1 MVSEYIT
8 SPSDI
13 KKLSIHELK
22 ELSARLRQT
31 VIDRVSLNGGHLAS
45 NLGVVELTV
54 SLHYVFN
61 SPTDKII
68 WDVGHQS
75 YCHKLL
81 TGRSGRFSTLR
92 KKEGLSGF
100 PRRDESAHDVFGTG
114 HSSTS
119 ISAAL
124 GILEGLEA
132 NGEHGKVIVV
142 IGDGAMTSGLA
153 FEGLNNVGHRKKDM
167 IIILNDNEMS
177 ISPNVG
183 ALSSYLNR
191 IITGKFY
198 QRFKQDA
205 KSILYGLPNIG
216 EQAARAAHRMEEM
229 LKCLFLPGILFE
241 ELGFNYVGPIDG
253 HDIRELIG
261 TLEGIKNASS
271 PTLLHVITKKGK
283 GYRFSEENSSAYH
296 GIGPFDPETGLCVP
310 QEGLTYGEA
319 FGNALTKCAGSDD
332 TIVAISAAMKEGT
345 GLERFA
351 EKYPGRF
358 YDVGIAEPH
367 AVTFAAGLA
376 TQGLKP
382 VVAIYSTFL
391 QRAYDQIVH
400 DVCLQ
405 NLHVVFAIDRAGIV
419 GEDGPTHNGL
429 LDLSYLRHIPN
440 LVVMAPKDDVELAA
454 MLVLALKHNGP
465 VAIRY
470 PRGKVKRLSG
480 RPSGNGCSPRPFN
493 IGEAELLQ
501 SGDDVAL
508 IALGHTVLA
517 ALSAATLLEAGGV
530 GAAVVNARFVK
541 PLDAGLICS
550 IAAGV
555 KRIVTV
561 EENVLAGGFGSAVL
575 ELLHDHEIEGVYVK
589 RCGISDAFVEQGRQD
604 ELRKKYLLDAEG
616 IYQTA
621 LSVLKERKYTFSK

>member
-1 MVSEYIT
+1 MLPEHIT
-8 SPSDI
+8 SPADI

-22 ELSARLRQT
+22 ELSAKLRQT

-68 WDVGHQS
+68 WDVSHQS

-92 KKEGLSGF
+92 KKGGLSGF
-100 PRRDESAHDVFGTG
+100 PRRDESVHDAFGTG

-124 GILEGLEA
+124 GILEGRDRNRA
-132 NGEHGKVIVV
+132 NGKVIVV

-153 FEGLNNVGHRKKDM
+153 FEGLNNAGHRKKDM
-167 IIILNDNEMS
+167 IVILNDNEMS

-198 QRFKQDA
+198 QRFKQETKTFLD
-205 KSILYGLPNIG
+205 GLPKIG

-229 LKCLFLPGILFE
+229 LKGLFLPGMLFE
-241 ELGFNYVGPIDG
+241 ELGFNYVGPVDG

-261 TLEGIKNASS
+261 TLEGLKNSSS

-283 GYRFSEENSSAYH
+283 GYRFSEENPSAYH
-296 GIGPFDPETGLCVP
+296 GIGPFDPETGLCP
-310 QEGLTYGEA
+310 LEEGVTYGEA
-319 FGNALTKCAGSDD
+319 FGNALAKYAAGDD

-345 GLERFA
+345 GLDRFA

-358 YDVGIAEPH
+358 YDVGIAESH
-367 AVTFAAGLA
+367 AVTLAAGLA

-405 NLHVVFAIDRAGIV
+405 NLHVVFAIDRAGMV
-419 GEDGPTHNGL
+419 GEGGPTHNGL
-429 LDLSYLRHIPN
+429 FDLSYLRHIPN
-440 LVVMAPKDDVELAA
+440 LVVMSPKDDVELAA
-454 MLVLALKHNGP
+454 MLGLALKHNGP
-465 VAIRY
+465 TAIRY
-470 PRGKVKRLSG
+470 PRGKVKSLSG
-480 RPSGNGCSPRPFN
+480 RPSGNGGLPGPFN
-493 IGEAELLQ
+493 IGEAELLR
-501 SGDDVAL
+501 SGGDVAL
-508 IALGHTVLA
+508 IALGHTVLP
-517 ALSAATLLEAGGV
+517 ALSAATLLESEGID
-530 GAAVVNARFVK
+530 AAVVNARFVK
-541 PLDAGLICS
+541 PLDARLICS
-550 IAAGV
+550 VAAEI
-555 KRIVTV
+555 KSIVTV

-575 ELLHDHEIEGVYVK
+575 ELLHDREIEGVHVK

-604 ELRKKYLLDAEG
+604 ELRKKYFLDREG

-621 LSVLKERKYTFSK
+621 LSILKERKYTFSK

>member
-1 MVSEYIT
+1 M
-8 SPSDI
+8 
-13 KKLSIHELK
+13 
-22 ELSARLRQT
+22 
-31 VIDRVSLNGGHLAS
+31 SLNGGHLAS

-92 KKEGLSGF
+92 KKGGLSGF
-100 PRRDESAHDVFGTG
+100 PRRDESVHDAFGTG

-124 GILEGLEA
+124 GILEGRDR
-132 NGEHGKVIVV
+132 NGENGKVIVV

-153 FEGLNNVGHRKKDM
+153 FEGLNNAGHRKKDM
-167 IIILNDNEMS
+167 IVILNDNEMS

-198 QRFKQDA
+198 QRFKQETKTFLD
-205 KSILYGLPNIG
+205 GLPKIG

-229 LKCLFLPGILFE
+229 LKGLFLPGMLFE
-241 ELGFNYVGPIDG
+241 ELGFNYVGPVDG

-261 TLEGIKNASS
+261 TLEGLKNSSS

-283 GYRFSEENSSAYH
+283 GYRFSEENPSAYH
-296 GIGPFDPETGLCVP
+296 GIGPFDPETGLCAP
-310 QEGLTYGEA
+310 QEGVTYGEA
-319 FGNALTKCAGSDD
+319 FGNALTKYAAGDD

-345 GLERFA
+345 GLDRFA

-358 YDVGIAEPH
+358 YDVGIAESH
-367 AVTFAAGLA
+367 AVTLAAGLA

-405 NLHVVFAIDRAGIV
+405 NLHVVFAIDRAGMV

-429 LDLSYLRHIPN
+429 FDLSYLRHIPN
-440 LVVMAPKDDVELAA
+440 LVVMSPKDDVELAA
-454 MLVLALKHNGP
+454 MLGLALKHNGP
-465 VAIRY
+465 AAIRY
-470 PRGKVKRLSG
+470 PRGKVKSLSG
-480 RPSGNGCSPRPFN
+480 RPSGNGGLPGPFN
-493 IGEAELLQ
+493 IGEAELLR
-501 SGDDVAL
+501 SGGDVAL
-508 IALGHTVLA
+508 IALGHTVLP
-517 ALSAATLLEAGGV
+517 ALSAATLLEAEGI

-541 PLDAGLICS
+541 PLDARLICS
-550 IAAGV
+550 VAAEV
-555 KRIVTV
+555 KSVVTV

-575 ELLHDHEIEGVYVK
+575 ELLHDREIEGVHVK

-604 ELRKKYLLDAEG
+604 ELRKKYLLDQEG

-621 LSVLKERKYTFSK
+621 LSILKERKYTFSK